1 MSETTFDFI
10 DGKGHVPA
18 HRHTNPD
25 GSTGG
30 WVADSAQV
38 YGDAWVSGDAQV
50 YGNARVSGNARV
62 FGDAWVYGNARVSGN
77 ARVFGD
83 ARVYGNARVFGN
95 AQVSGDAWVYGNAQ
109 VYGDA
114 WVSGDP
120 DIMFGRSGAYDW
132 TAMRVADGSVWLR
145 YGCEFHAVAEWPS
158 VAASLAVQHEKQ
170 NAARYAALTL
180 ALVEFVAKAMPR
192 KEIEG

>member
-50 YGNARVSGNARV
+50 YG
-62 FGDAWVYGNARVSGN
+62 DAWVSG
-77 ARVFGD
+77 D
-83 ARVYGNARVFGN
+83 
-95 AQVSGDAWVYGNAQ
+95 AQVSGDAWVY
-109 VYGDA
+109 
-114 WVSGDP
+114 GDP

>member
-30 WVADSAQV
+30 WVADS
-38 YGDAWVSGDAQV
+38 
-50 YGNARVSGNARV
+50 
-62 FGDAWVYGNARVSGN
+62 
-77 ARVFGD
+77 
-83 ARVYGNARVFGN
+83 
-95 AQVSGDAWVYGNAQ
+95 AQ

>member
-38 YGDAWVSGDAQV
+38 YGDA
-50 YGNARVSGNARV
+50 RV
-62 FGDAWVYGNARVSGN
+62 FGDARVYGDARVSGN

-83 ARVYGNARVFGN
+83 ARVYGNAQVYGDAWVSGD
-95 AQVSGDAWVYGNAQ
+95 AQVSGDAWVY
-109 VYGDA
+109 
-114 WVSGDP
+114 GDP